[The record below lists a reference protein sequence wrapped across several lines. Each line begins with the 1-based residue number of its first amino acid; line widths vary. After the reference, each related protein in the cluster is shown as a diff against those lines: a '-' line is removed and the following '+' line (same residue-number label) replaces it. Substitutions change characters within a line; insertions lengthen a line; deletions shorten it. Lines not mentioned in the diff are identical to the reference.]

1 MNSKQKKVIL
11 FGIILLALAAVYWQY
26 SGGEIFSKDG
36 VFIEKELT
44 DLDKMLGQ
52 APEKVYQ
59 EKFILGLLPHTAV
72 FAGVVVAVSGIL
84 FFIFR
89 NKKTKEE

>member
-11 FGIILLALAAVYWQY
+11 IGIILLALTTIVWVY
-26 SGGEIFSKDG
+26 SGSEVFSKDG
-36 VFIEKELT
+36 IFVEKEQT
-44 DLDKMLGQ
+44 ELDKMLGQ
-52 APEKVYQ
+52 APEKIYQ

-72 FAGVVVAVSGIL
+72 FGGAVVAVSGIL

>member
-11 FGIILLALAAVYWQY
+11 IGIVLLAFAAVVWIY
-26 SGGEIFSKDG
+26 SGGEILSKDG
-36 VFIEKELT
+36 IFVEKELT

-72 FAGVVVAVSGIL
+72 FAGAVVAISGVL

-89 NKKTKEE
+89 NKKNKEE

>member
-11 FGIILLALAAVYWQY
+11 IAVILLALVTIYWQY
-26 SGGEIFSKDG
+26 SGGEVFSKDG
-36 VFIEKELT
+36 IFVEKELT

-52 APEKVYQ
+52 APQKVYQ

-72 FAGVVVAVSGIL
+72 FAGVVVAVSGVL

-89 NKKTKEE
+89 NKKNKEE